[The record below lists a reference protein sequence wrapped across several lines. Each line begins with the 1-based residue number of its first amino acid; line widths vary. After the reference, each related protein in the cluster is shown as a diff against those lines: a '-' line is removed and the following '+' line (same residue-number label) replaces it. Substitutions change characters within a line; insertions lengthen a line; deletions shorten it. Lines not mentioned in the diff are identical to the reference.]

1 MFGAGIR
8 IWSDGNSSKLDPE
21 EWCQRILC
29 CLLNEIMREGVEMNR
44 IWIWIWVMGEGWS
57 GDNCERRKR

>member
-44 IWIWIWVMGEGWS
+44 IWIWIWVMGEG
-57 GDNCERRKR
+57 